1 MEDRQCRL
9 CLLHSAI
16 WARLFRS
23 PLAGEGGSEWK
34 YKVKMMNLSQH
45 KCFCGYES
53 ITSYLVS
60 LHLNRKRGCLEK
72 TMKHHLESS
81 ILV

>member
-1 MEDRQCRL
+1 MEVQ
-9 CLLHSAI
+9 
-16 WARLFRS
+16 
-23 PLAGEGGSEWK
+23 GEND
-34 YKVKMMNLSQH
+34 NLSQH

-72 TMKHHLESS
+72 TRKHHLESS